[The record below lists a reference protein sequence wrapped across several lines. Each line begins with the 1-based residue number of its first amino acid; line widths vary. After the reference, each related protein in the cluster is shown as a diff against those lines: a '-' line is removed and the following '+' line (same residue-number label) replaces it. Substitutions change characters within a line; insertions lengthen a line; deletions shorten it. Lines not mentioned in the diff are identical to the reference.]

1 MNIAEVITVD
11 CANGLRTRLS
21 VFVSGCRLKC
31 KGCFNEKAQDF
42 EYGTEYNKDLG
53 TMIYQELR
61 KPYYDGITVLGGEPF
76 DKMNQPGLYDL
87 LKMAKVTRKNVWIY
101 TGYKFEEL
109 MNGGSQYI
117 MYLTD
122 ELLKMTDV
130 IVDGPFIESEHKLGL
145 KFKGSAN
152 QRIIDVPA
160 TLDSWDT
167 KKEVVL
173 LDL

>member
-11 CANGLRTRLS
+11 CANGLGTRLS
-21 VFVSGCRLKC
+21 VFISGCRLKC

-42 EYGTEYNKDLG
+42 EYGTEYNKDFG
-53 TMIYQELR
+53 TMLFQELR
-61 KPYYDGITVLGGEPF
+61 KPYYDGISILGGEPF
-76 DKMNQPGLYDL
+76 DLMNQPGLYDL
-87 LKMAKVTRKNVWIY
+87 LKITKMAGKNVWIY

-109 MNGGSQYI
+109 MDGGSQYI

-160 TLDSWDT
+160 TLNSWDT

-173 LDL
+173 LDI